1 MRFGAHVKVITRDG
15 ICMLGNTENGCII
28 GIDDDARA
36 LCERLCNEDID
47 SSELNEMDPFLRGR
61 LEARDFFKQETT
73 RQRLESLYIHVTSHC
88 NLSCR
93 GCYSFEESRNRQRDL
108 SLQEFAVAIGNLASL
123 NPKRVIVSGGEPFL
137 RKDLPSILGMIR
149 NALPGSYI
157 VVLTNGTVHSGE
169 QVEKVSRYADCISVS
184 IDSPSAA
191 SASFL
196 RRNGVFDEA
205 MQMISIAKK
214 TGVSVN
220 ILPTLHAKNIHE
232 IERFS
237 TLADALGCSIRF
249 SLLACDFCESEYS
262 SFALGTKDQEI
273 LALKAFEIGGISF
286 AEGLRAGHGLRA
298 RSICGLGRTTLS
310 MAANG
315 NIYPCH
321 MLHRDECILCN
332 AMDGPIAERI
342 ETSLESV
349 GLAEL
354 SVSDIE
360 KCSKCD
366 FAFLCGGGCR
376 ARAFQTSGDVCAC
389 DPYCVL
395 HHEYQDLCLKQ
406 VRKMIGERLVRNDAV

>member
-1 MRFGAHVKVITRDG
+1 MKFGAHVKVITRDG

-88 NLSCR
+88 NLSCQ

-157 VVLTNGTVHSGE
+157 VVLTNGTVHSSE
-169 QVEKVSRYADCISVS
+169 QIEKVSRYADCISVS

-196 RRNGVFDEA
+196 RQNGVFDEA

-232 IERFS
+232 
-237 TLADALGCSIRF
+237 L
-249 SLLACDFCESEYS
+249 
-262 SFALGTKDQEI
+262 
-273 LALKAFEIGGISF
+273 
-286 AEGLRAGHGLRA
+286 
-298 RSICGLGRTTLS
+298 
-310 MAANG
+310 
-315 NIYPCH
+315 
-321 MLHRDECILCN
+321 
-332 AMDGPIAERI
+332 
-342 ETSLESV
+342 
-349 GLAEL
+349 
-354 SVSDIE
+354 
-360 KCSKCD
+360 
-366 FAFLCGGGCR
+366 
-376 ARAFQTSGDVCAC
+376 
-389 DPYCVL
+389 
-395 HHEYQDLCLKQ
+395 
-406 VRKMIGERLVRNDAV
+406 